1 MRFHIAPLLI
11 VFSQLATA
19 QVSVDVSGYGVKSG
33 SGSTA
38 SGSGNTAVNETGVI
52 SPDAEIEGVTTINDN
67 VWIDG
72 VKIARGVTEYFSKKT
87 RKAYTIRWGKKGEGA
102 TVTEKP

>member
-1 MRFHIAPLLI
+1 MRFHIAPLVM

-19 QVSVDVSGYGVKSG
+19 QVSVDVSGYGVK
-33 SGSTA
+33 TA
-38 SGSGNTAVNETGVI
+38 SGSSRNTATNQTGVI
-52 SPDAEIEGVTTINDN
+52 APDAEIEGVTTINDD